1 MPFQMR
7 TLSVPPISKLGKLA
21 IVSMVIE
28 AIVIIILEA
37 YVANSFLKSDQSD
50 SNKGIPVYLLLFV
63 TAQLFANGLVVDF
76 VRTPPLAPLTD
87 DPGTLMW
94 LTIDME
100 QECDGN
106 VRLPALP
113 HGSICLCTLSI
124 LPATGPAAA
133 VL

>member
-76 VRTPPLAPLTD
+76 VGLSLSLVPAMGKLMASDRY
-87 DPGTLMW
+87 GTRM
-94 LTIDME
+94 
-100 QECDGN
+100 
-106 VRLPALP
+106 
-113 HGSICLCTLSI
+113 
-124 LPATGPAAA
+124 
-133 VL
+133 